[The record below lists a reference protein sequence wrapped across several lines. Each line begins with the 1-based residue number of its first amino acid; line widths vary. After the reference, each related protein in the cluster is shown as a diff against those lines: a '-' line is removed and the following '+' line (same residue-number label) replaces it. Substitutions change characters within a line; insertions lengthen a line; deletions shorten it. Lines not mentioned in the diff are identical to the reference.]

1 VTSGDGDQRLEVR
14 SFRAVFD
21 LERRI
26 HQIDRWRIPLPYG
39 LPLRSLGYALATL
52 VALLVTARL
61 PLVGNVVAALPVPVR
76 LVLLPAGAAYLLTR
90 VSVDGRS
97 AHVAG
102 LRWARSALRG
112 QRFAGF
118 RWCSAARVARLDDL
132 TLVHDESS
140 GELRRGHLDGPAE
153 VVLRYPVRIRRRGSS
168 VHVAQTS
175 RVPSFNG
182 RRVRLKSGQRL
193 VVR

>member
-1 VTSGDGDQRLEVR
+1 
-14 SFRAVFD
+14 VFD

-39 LPLRSLGYALATL
+39 LPLRSLGYALAVL
-52 VALLVTARL
+52 VVVLVTARL
-61 PLVGNVVAALPVPVR
+61 PLVGGVVGLLPAPVR
-76 LVLLPAGAAYLLTR
+76 FVLLPAAAAYLLTR
-90 VSVDGRS
+90 ASVDGRS

-118 RWCSAARVARLDDL
+118 RRCSATRVARLDDL

-140 GELRRGHLDGPAE
+140 GELRRGRLDGPAE
-153 VVLRYPVRIRRRGSS
+153 VVLRYPVRIRPRGSA
-168 VHVAQTS
+168 VYVAQTA

>member
-1 VTSGDGDQRLEVR
+1 MSGDRDERVEVR

-39 LPLRSLGYALATL
+39 LPLRSLGYSIA
-52 VALLVTARL
+52 ALLL
-61 PLVGNVVAALPVPVR
+61 ILVVSSVPVVGRVVGALPAPVR
-76 LVLLPAGAAYLLTR
+76 LVLVPAGVAYLLTR

-112 QRFAGF
+112 RRFAGF
-118 RWCSAARVARLDDL
+118 RRCRSTGVVCLGDV
-132 TLVHDESS
+132 TLACDESS
-140 GELRRGHLDGPAE
+140 SVLRRVRVDGPAD
-153 VVLRYPVRIRRRGSS
+153 VVLRYPVRTRQRAGT
-168 VHVAQTS
+168 VFVAQTS
-175 RVPSFNG
+175 TVPLFNG
-182 RRVRLKSGQRL
+182 RRVRLRAGQRL
-193 VVR
+193 VMR

>member
-1 VTSGDGDQRLEVR
+1 VTSGDEDQRLEVR

-39 LPLRSLGYALATL
+39 LPLRSLGYALAAL
-52 VALLVTARL
+52 VVVLVTASL
-61 PLVGNVVAALPVPVR
+61 PFVGNIVAALPAPVR

-102 LRWARSALRG
+102 MRWVRSALRG
-112 QRFAGF
+112 RRFAGF
-118 RWCSAARVARLDDL
+118 RPCPATRVVRLDDL

-153 VVLRYPVRIRRRGSS
+153 VVLRYPLRIRPRGST
-168 VHVAQTS
+168 VYVAQTA

-182 RRVRLKSGQRL
+182 RRVLLKSGQRL